1 MVTKK
6 KKAAKFNFG
15 VGFYWEGESGNVGL
29 YTQGGEIYY
38 GTMKDANNFLKYVKS
53 QQQDEADRMK
63 YKIFMLVEV
72 PH

>member
-1 MVTKK
+1 MATNN

-29 YTQGGEIYY
+29 YTQGSETHH
-38 GTMKDANNFLKYVKS
+38 GTMEEANDFLEYVKS
-53 QQQDEADRMK
+53 QQIDNTKKDK

-72 PH
+72 PQ

>member
-15 VGFYWEGESGNVGL
+15 VGCYWEGESGSVGL
-29 YTQGGEIYY
+29 YAYGSEIHH

-53 QQQDEADRMK
+53 QQQDEADQMK

-72 PH
+72 PQ